1 MTEKA
6 TLVRVFT
13 LDKNHQATLTFNE
26 VFNGHQLVERDIY
39 DAFIDAFGHDSTAIS
54 QTGYLGNQ
62 LEWFYSDTTI
72 YYHDIFITPLYD
84 VVVDRS
90 DLEIFQLKVRDI
102 FNESW
107 RNDPEM
113 ELNFVGIL
121 RISAYLNSEQEKPK
135 FIAKIKLAEL
145 FSGQEIEDIK
155 DYIATCPSVASVDH
169 TFYLGKDEKP
179 NEFHVKIYFYEG
191 TEEDTIPTVIKRDVV
206 GFINNDLQ
214 DKHNQ
219 EELSGTVE

>member
-13 LDKNHQATLTFNE
+13 MDKNHQATLTFNE
-26 VFNGHQLVERDIY
+26 VFNGHQLVERNIY
-39 DAFIDAFGHDSTAIS
+39 DAFIDAFGYDSTTIS

-72 YYHDIFITPLYD
+72 YYHDIFITPLHD
-84 VVVDRS
+84 EIVDRN

-113 ELNFVGIL
+113 ELNFVGML
-121 RISAYLNSEQEKPK
+121 RLSAYLNSEQEKPK
-135 FIAKIKLAEL
+135 FVAKDKLAAL
-145 FSGQEIEDIK
+145 FSGQEVEEIK
-155 DYIATCPSVASVDH
+155 DKIATSPSVKSIDH

-179 NEFHVKIYFYEG
+179 NEFHVKIYFHEG
-191 TEEDTIPTVIKRDVV
+191 TDEDTILTAIR
-206 GFINNDLQ
+206 NW
-214 DKHNQ
+214 
-219 EELSGTVE
+219 